1 MPRRVSKTKSMSA
14 MRPKSARSGWWA
26 RLGRRVV
33 RRRRFNLAALL
44 FLVLIGAFMA
54 GGMGPAGSIVL
65 SFAIAST
72 GFLGA
77 VAWMFSHS
85 DAASIRVRARQE
97 DESVYGL
104 LLSSVVVSGV
114 VLVALGLELHAD
126 QYGGVIGL
134 VLASVSL
141 LLSWLFMNTMFA
153 LHYAHAYY
161 GDNQRQEPRGGLDFP
176 GDKNPDYWDFAYFAI
191 VIGMTFQVSDVQICA
206 RPMRHIALLQS
217 VIAFFFNVIIIALT
231 VNIVAGKA

>member
-1 MPRRVSKTKSMSA
+1 
-14 MRPKSARSGWWA
+14 
-26 RLGRRVV
+26 
-33 RRRRFNLAALL
+33 
-44 FLVLIGAFMA
+44 MA

-134 VLASVSL
+134 LLASVSL

-153 LHYAHAYY
+153 LHYAHRYY

>member
-1 MPRRVSKTKSMSA
+1 MSA
-14 MRPKSARSGWWA
+14 VPPKSARPGWWP
-26 RLGRRVV
+26 RLGRRLA
-33 RRRRFNLAALL
+33 RRKRFHLAALL
-44 FLVLIGAFMA
+44 FFVLIGAFI
-54 GGMGPAGSIVL
+54 GSGMGAARSVVL
-65 SFAIAST
+65 AFAIAST
-72 GFLGA
+72 AFLVA

-85 DAASIRVRARQE
+85 DTALIRARAYKE

-104 LLSSVVVSGV
+104 LLSSVVVTGV
-114 VLVALGLELHAD
+114 VLVALGLELHLD
-126 QYGGVIGL
+126 KDGGAFGL

-161 GDNQRQEPRGGLDFP
+161 GDNQRKEPRGGLDFP
-176 GDKNPDYWDFAYFAI
+176 GDKNPDYWDFAYFAM

-206 RPMRHIALLQS
+206 RPMRHIALLHS

>member
-1 MPRRVSKTKSMSA
+1 MWKRFGQRLLRRK
-14 MRPKSARSGWWA
+14 
-26 RLGRRVV
+26 
-33 RRRRFNLAALL
+33 RFNLAALL
-44 FLVLIGAFMA
+44 FIALIGAFSA
-54 GGMGPAGSIVL
+54 GGMGPTRAIVL
-65 SFAIAST
+65 AFAIASAA
-72 GFLGA
+72 FLGA

-85 DAASIRVRARQE
+85 ETASIRVRARKE
-97 DESVYGL
+97 DQGLWGL
-104 LLSSVVVSGV
+104 LLSSVAVTGV
-114 VLVALGLELHAD
+114 VLVALGLEMHLDTKSDAF
-126 QYGGVIGL
+126 GF

-161 GDNQRQEPRGGLDFP
+161 GDDQHNEARGGLDFP
-176 GDKNPDYWDFAYFAI
+176 GEKDPDYWDFAYFAM

-206 RPMRHIALLQS
+206 RHLRHIALLHS